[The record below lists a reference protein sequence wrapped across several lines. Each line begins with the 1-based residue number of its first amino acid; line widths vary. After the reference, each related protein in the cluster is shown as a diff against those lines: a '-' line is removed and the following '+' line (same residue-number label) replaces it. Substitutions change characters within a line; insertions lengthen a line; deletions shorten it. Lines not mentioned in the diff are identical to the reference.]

1 MKRIAIVLS
10 LLALT
15 GCATEQSIA
24 YEKARFEANPNYADQ
39 SNQSGTPYT
48 YKPKDRNFG
57 EYFGCLFRYNKHF
70 SSEDS
75 RYICQ

>member
-1 MKRIAIVLS
+1 MK
-10 LLALT
+10 LLIITFSILLY

-24 YEKARFEANPNYADQ
+24 YEKARFEANPNYADP

-48 YKPKDRNFG
+48 YKPKDRNAA
-57 EYFGCLFRYNKHF
+57 EYFGCIFRHSKYFNA
-70 SSEDS
+70 EDS